1 MNIEGFLQDE
11 KASKNF
17 AELFSQE
24 LKTIRGLESSKS
36 WVIFLQGDLGVGKS
50 YFSRALIQSYLPGK
64 KVKSPTYTFVES
76 YTVPSGAIHHFDLYR
91 LSDPEELEFLGARD
105 LLADGFLSLIEWPSK
120 AVGELPKPDLEIHF
134 FHDKKS
140 RRFNV
145 KPFTN
150 SAEELVKNLT
160 EKTGTLFVK

>member
-50 YFSRALIQSYLPGK
+50 YFSRALIQSYLPGQ
-64 KVKSPTYTFVES
+64 KVKSPTYTLVES
-76 YTVPSGAIHHFDLYR
+76 YIVPPGVIHHFDLYR

-150 SAEELVKNLT
+150 RAEELVKNLT